1 MRNYYRGKRDTV
13 IRAIRSGALKK
24 RIRVLEEDAGLHF
37 LIRIDTELSDEEVKE
52 RRAGQGIRMKCLT
65 DYSYCHNPF
74 DTHMFVVNYSGVEE
88 ERLPEAMERLQ
99 KCI

>member
-1 MRNYYRGKRDTV
+1 M
-13 IRAIRSGALKK
+13 
-24 RIRVLEEDAGLHF
+24 LEEDAGLHF

-52 RRAGQGIRMKCLT
+52 RLAGQGIRMKCLT

-74 DTHMFVVNYSGVEE
+74 YTHMFVVNYSGGEE